1 MDLSRY
7 SHLES
12 QTFDHPL
19 SAFDLALL
27 SRAPAAPGP
36 SAGQAGLAQ
45 PRDYESAAFGGV
57 LAALF
62 VMVSAGSFSALTA
75 PPAHQAVAVVQ
86 PAPATKVQPLQALL
100 AVAPRAARLG

>member
-12 QTFDHPL
+12 QSFDHPL

-27 SRAPAAPGP
+27 SRAPAAVRP

-45 PRDYESAAFGGV
+45 PRDFESAAFGGV

-75 PPAHQAVAVVQ
+75 PLAHQAAAVVQ
-86 PAPATKVQPLQALL
+86 PAPATKAQALL